1 MPLRLR
7 SFVWLWLTLSNPCFQ
22 YGYLSLIIG
31 HFSTGNER
39 GGRTTMVAAVT
50 ANYAH
55 HYGLMM
61 SGALAQPSA
70 LTEKIPLG
78 KYTGV
83 YPHFKSY

>member
-7 SFVWLWLTLSNPCFQ
+7 SFVWLWLTLNNPCFQ

-31 HFSTGNER
+31 HFSAGNVR
-39 GGRTTMVAAVT
+39 SSGTLTVAAVT

-78 KYTGV
+78 KF
-83 YPHFKSY
+83 HI